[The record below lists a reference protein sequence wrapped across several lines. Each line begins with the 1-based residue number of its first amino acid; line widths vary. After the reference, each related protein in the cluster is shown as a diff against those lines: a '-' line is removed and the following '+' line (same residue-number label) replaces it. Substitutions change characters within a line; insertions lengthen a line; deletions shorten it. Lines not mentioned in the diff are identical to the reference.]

1 VSLLLK
7 WKNLVDL
14 EWFLLFFLFVPVMK
28 VISTCKKEKTH
39 TNNQFYFLYFS
50 INISIFFS
58 IGFHHHQSFP
68 WREAGYQYCVLTMGV
83 MRLLFCN
90 EIEKKSVKKKGVDHG
105 WCMVNVAAHNEV
117 DK

>member
-1 VSLLLK
+1 MVSC
-7 WKNLVDL
+7 
-14 EWFLLFFLFVPVMK
+14 FLSLCTSDEGHL
-28 VISTCKKEKTH
+28 TCKKEKTH